1 MVEEEFKRVGAIGV
15 AKVGI
20 RTLAAAT
27 ILAHGTDLQK
37 EKFLL
42 RILTG
47 EDIWCQLFSEPGSGS
62 DLAGAVTRA
71 EFRGNQ
77 WVVNGQKVWT
87 TSAHKAHW
95 GLLLARTDWDQRKH
109 QGLSYFILDMK
120 QPGVTVQPL
129 RQMNG
134 YASFNQVFMT
144 DAKVEPEF
152 LVSEVGDGWAV
163 TTTTLMHERRGAD
176 GLRSW
181 AIASDK
187 PGRAYDEESVL
198 LTRLTSTVGILG
210 GFLKAPSATLNTA
223 SRSPGRARRAAPL
236 GNYSS
241 VPSLA
246 FAYVKPDFKQGW
258 ARKIHAD
265 GALLFRELVISAL
278 GPGLFSHLERAAGG
292 LENLAF
298 RFCVDDPLLHTAP
311 FEATVRLSGQP
322 FSGTEDDFN
331 QSPFV
336 LVNVGR
342 PKSTAAS
349 SAAKRT
355 NFGLKARGGP
365 EREHVFKC
373 CIPFSPLFGVG
384 HIEI

>member
-1 MVEEEFKRVGAIGV
+1 MSVKKLLTGPALRVQCGGNGAQHEPAASPSRSINVPWSSLALRLSNWDAARQTLPPKQRQGCGV
-15 AKVGI
+15 PWGWARLTKYCAPNNRAI
-20 RTLAAAT
+20 ALPLRRLQPLTLAGFVGMLREPPDRTWELIEIDVKRNAASCF
-27 ILAHGTDLQK
+27 IGA
-37 EKFLL
+37 
-42 RILTG
+42 
-47 EDIWCQLFSEPGSGS
+47 PGS
-62 DLAGAVTRA
+62 RRI
-71 EFRGNQ
+71 E
-77 WVVNGQKVWT
+77 
-87 TSAHKAHW
+87 W
-95 GLLLARTDWDQRKH
+95 G
-109 QGLSYFILDMK
+109 
-120 QPGVTVQPL
+120 
-129 RQMNG
+129 
-134 YASFNQVFMT
+134 
-144 DAKVEPEF
+144 
-152 LVSEVGDGWAV
+152 
-163 TTTTLMHERRGAD
+163 
-176 GLRSW
+176 
-181 AIASDK
+181 
-187 PGRAYDEESVL
+187 
-198 LTRLTSTVGILG
+198 
-210 GFLKAPSATLNTA
+210 
-223 SRSPGRARRAAPL
+223 AAPL

-349 SAAKRT
+349 SAAMSNRQISART
-355 NFGLKARGGP
+355 GEIADSGRSRWPSADPGRAGL
-365 EREHVFKC
+365 REGAVK
-373 CIPFSPLFGVG
+373 PRR
-384 HIEI
+384 

>member
-1 MVEEEFKRVGAIGV
+1 
-15 AKVGI
+15 
-20 RTLAAAT
+20 
-27 ILAHGTDLQK
+27 
-37 EKFLL
+37 
-42 RILTG
+42 
-47 EDIWCQLFSEPGSGS
+47 
-62 DLAGAVTRA
+62 
-71 EFRGNQ
+71 
-77 WVVNGQKVWT
+77 
-87 TSAHKAHW
+87 
-95 GLLLARTDWDQRKH
+95 
-109 QGLSYFILDMK
+109 
-120 QPGVTVQPL
+120 
-129 RQMNG
+129 
-134 YASFNQVFMT
+134 
-144 DAKVEPEF
+144 
-152 LVSEVGDGWAV
+152 V

-223 SRSPGRARRAAPL
+223 SRSPGGARRAAPL

-349 SAAKRT
+349 SAAMSNRQISART
-355 NFGLKARGGP
+355 GEIADSGRSRWPSADPGRAGL
-365 EREHVFKC
+365 REGAVK
-373 CIPFSPLFGVG
+373 PRR
-384 HIEI
+384 